1 MRYRLLA
8 GLAPGTWTPRR
19 VWITAFVAFLAL
31 SAAWA
36 LASPLTSVP
45 DEPWHMVKA
54 AATVRLQLH
63 GTPITVTTHN
73 GPVTNHVPMTGY
85 RLPTAYSYLTNLHE
99 CYFSAAHVPAS
110 CAPSLTA
117 EPGTALA
124 GTTAGSNNPLYYL
137 AVGWPSLLSDG
148 PLGMYGMRLVSAALS
163 SAMLASAVV
172 TAFGWSRR
180 RRYPMAAV
188 LAAATPMVL
197 FLNGAVNPNSLEAGS
212 AILLWAAI
220 LSLLTDPRPELV
232 PRLLA
237 RAGVATIALISVR
250 QLGPAWA
257 LVIIVCATLA
267 GQNGALRAMLR
278 QRAVWLWTA
287 LVGVVGLGSIAWTAK
302 FNVLGT
308 GAGTTH
314 PDLTFSVAARH
325 TLGLSVEYLR
335 QMVGF
340 FGWLDVRAPYH
351 LAELWFLPV
360 LALLVAAA
368 AAGKLRDVAALVLL
382 TFSVIAIPVLAQ
394 GRQAASLGYIWQ
406 GRYLL
411 AVAAGLPLLAGAI
424 LAKREPRRRRAARA
438 VLRLPTAVTA
448 STLVLG
454 FLMFYTTLRRYAVGT
469 HGPWLSLDP
478 AWNPPGTIVGV
489 VLLYLVGAGL
499 AALVVLKSWAPYP
512 ETETEADIDADADVL
527 AGVEARE
534 AAEGVK
540 VPDVPMVTM
549 TRPVAA
555 DGPKAVSA
563 S

>member
-1 MRYRLLA
+1 
-8 GLAPGTWTPRR
+8 
-19 VWITAFVAFLAL
+19 
-31 SAAWA
+31 
-36 LASPLTSVP
+36 
-45 DEPWHMVKA
+45 
-54 AATVRLQLH
+54 
-63 GTPITVTTHN
+63 
-73 GPVTNHVPMTGY
+73 
-85 RLPTAYSYLTNLHE
+85 
-99 CYFSAAHVPAS
+99 
-110 CAPSLTA
+110 
-117 EPGTALA
+117 
-124 GTTAGSNNPLYYL
+124 
-137 AVGWPSLLSDG
+137 
-148 PLGMYGMRLVSAALS
+148 
-163 SAMLASAVV
+163 
-172 TAFGWSRR
+172 
-180 RRYPMAAV
+180 
-188 LAAATPMVL
+188 
-197 FLNGAVNPNSLEAGS
+197 
-212 AILLWAAI
+212 
-220 LSLLTDPRPELV
+220 
-232 PRLLA
+232 
-237 RAGVATIALISVR
+237 
-250 QLGPAWA
+250 
-257 LVIIVCATLA
+257 
-267 GQNGALRAMLR
+267 
-278 QRAVWLWTA
+278 
-287 LVGVVGLGSIAWTAK
+287 
-302 FNVLGT
+302 
-308 GAGTTH
+308 
-314 PDLTFSVAARH
+314 
-325 TLGLSVEYLR
+325 
-335 QMVGF
+335 
-340 FGWLDVRAPYH
+340 
-351 LAELWFLPV
+351 
-360 LALLVAAA
+360 
-368 AAGKLRDVAALVLL
+368 VAALVLL